1 VLFECRNSTPAKAF
15 FVARSSYSNSGGS
28 TSEAIKAPNLLA
40 KLRVGLKPIPIS
52 SEAAEPFRDYLA
64 ASCGHTLFAVPIV
77 QGKHVLGF
85 VLATFSNDSEIE
97 SNLHECY
104 SVLAF
109 LSNALKFKETERRR
123 IVLEEML
130 ENASRRQKMLIDAL
144 PMGLLYENG
153 KNKVEYISF
162 PLLEMFGST
171 LHPRKLIGRP
181 VSEVLTEIAKD
192 ENLLSVLISMAT
204 EKEELCKE
212 VQPNGL
218 NGPIEILR
226 RPLLNS
232 GQSQG
237 WIWCFRRL

>member
-1 VLFECRNSTPAKAF
+1 
-15 FVARSSYSNSGGS
+15 
-28 TSEAIKAPNLLA
+28 
-40 KLRVGLKPIPIS
+40 
-52 SEAAEPFRDYLA
+52 
-64 ASCGHTLFAVPIV
+64 
-77 QGKHVLGF
+77 
-85 VLATFSNDSEIE
+85 
-97 SNLHECY
+97 
-104 SVLAF
+104 VLAF
-109 LSNALKFKETERRR
+109 LSNALKFTEAERRR

-162 PLLEMFGST
+162 PLLEMFGSN
-171 LHPRKLIGRP
+171 LHPRELIGRP

-212 VQPNGL
+212 VQPKGL